1 LKLPQSEHAFID
13 PRKLRDYVLSPEHP
27 VGRFKAAF
35 FAGLGFT
42 PSNWEPLERE
52 LRRLAQQDSAEPGDL
67 TAFGQK
73 YLIRGRITGPT
84 GRGAAVLA
92 VWIVLKGE
100 KVPRFVTV
108 YPEK

>member
-1 LKLPQSEHAFID
+1 LKLPQSEHVFID

-73 YLIRGRITGPT
+73 YLIRSR
-84 GRGAAVLA
+84 RGLGG
-92 VWIVLKGE
+92 LDCLE
-100 KVPRFVTV
+100 RRKVPRFVTV